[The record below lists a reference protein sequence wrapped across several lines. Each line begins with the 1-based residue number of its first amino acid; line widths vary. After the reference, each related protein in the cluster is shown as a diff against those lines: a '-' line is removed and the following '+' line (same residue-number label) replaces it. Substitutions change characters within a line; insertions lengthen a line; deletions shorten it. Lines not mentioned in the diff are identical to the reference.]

1 MRFFIESL
9 AEDRVFFVSWFV
21 TVVVSITLH
30 ELAHGA
36 VAIWRGDD
44 TPRRSGHMTVNPLV
58 HMGLWSMIAL
68 LVAGIAWG
76 QMPVDHTRLRG
87 RYSEAM
93 VGVAGPLAN
102 LVLAAVGL
110 TVLGLWGRW
119 GEAPATLY
127 MENVQKFL
135 LIFGWSNLVLGLF
148 NMVPVPPLDGSH
160 VLASFSRGY
169 ARFISDP
176 AHQGT
181 MFMGFILAFA
191 ALGPTIFN
199 MGQRWSAQYVGWLV
213 GI

>member
-1 MRFFIESL
+1 MRFFIEAL

-36 VAIWRGDD
+36 AAIWRGDE
-44 TPRRSGHMTVNPLV
+44 TPRKSGHMTVNPLV
-58 HMGLWSMIAL
+58 HMGLWSLIAL

-76 QMPVDHTRLRG
+76 QMPVDNTRLRG
-87 RYSEAM
+87 RYSEAI
-93 VGVAGPLAN
+93 VAVAGPLTN
-102 LVLAAVGL
+102 LLLAAVGL

-127 MENVQKFL
+127 LENVQKFL
-135 LIFGWSNLVLGLF
+135 GIFGCANVVLGLF

-160 VLASFSRGY
+160 VLANFSRGY

-181 MFMGFILAFA
+181 LFMGFILAFA
-191 ALGPTIFN
+191 ALGPVIFEV
-199 MGQRWSAQYVGWLV
+199 GQRWSGQYVGWLV
-213 GI
+213 GM